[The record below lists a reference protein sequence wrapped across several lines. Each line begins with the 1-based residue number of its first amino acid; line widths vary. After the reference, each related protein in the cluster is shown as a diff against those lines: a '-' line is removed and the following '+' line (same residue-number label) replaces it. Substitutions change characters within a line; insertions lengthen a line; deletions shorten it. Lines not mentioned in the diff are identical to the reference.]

1 MLYMFIIFGKGDDA
15 FDFFFFQQHGNP
27 CPVSFPHFIVRKGCW
42 VEPFR
47 FHFFR
52 FLDSPLP
59 CMKEVDEADVI
70 EFRRG
75 GKMKIEKA
83 DEFQIFF
90 PSDEA
95 RFFLEF
101 PDGAL
106 QEIFASFDFTA
117 EAIPLADAKAAF
129 FTA

>member
-1 MLYMFIIFGKGDDA
+1 M
-15 FDFFFFQQHGNP
+15 
-27 CPVSFPHFIVRKGCW
+27 
-42 VEPFR
+42 E
-47 FHFFR
+47 
-52 FLDSPLP
+52 
-59 CMKEVDEADVI
+59 EVDEADVVQV
-70 EFRRG
+70 RRG

-106 QEIFASFDFTA
+106 QEVFAGFNLAA
-117 EAIPLADAKAAF
+117 EAIPLTDAEAALF
-129 FTA
+129 AA